1 MQKSNLFTLVFSAFV
16 SGGSEITLFSLSLM
30 NENFFLPSS
39 KVKYLKRIFN
49 KVLK

>member
-1 MQKSNLFTLVFSAFV
+1 MQKSTLFTLVFSAFV

-39 KVKYLKRIFN
+39 KVKYLKH
-49 KVLK
+49 VLNEVFK